1 MAVKPVVTYGHKSLR
16 TVAQEIVDFKDINI
30 LINDLF
36 DTMYENDGI
45 GLAAN
50 QIGVNFKIFVVDI
63 SHTEE
68 AESPMVFIN
77 GKIMDCSG
85 ETIDTEG
92 CLSLP
97 DIRIRVKRCSEI
109 LFSYLDENLVHHEK
123 TFSGLLSTVIQH
135 ENDHLEAKLI
145 TDYASPSDL
154 IKYEKKLNELLES
167 NAKRRS

>member
-63 SHTEE
+63 SHTDE
-68 AESPMVFIN
+68 ADSPLVFIN
-77 GKIMDCSG
+77 GKIKQCIG
-85 ETIDTEG
+85 EETDTEG

-109 LFSYLDENLVHHEK
+109 LFSYFDENLVHHEK

-145 TDYASPSDL
+145 TDYASPSEL
-154 IKYEKKLNELLES
+154 IKYEKKLNKLLES